1 MKLRPSFLAAALL
14 FGATALLAPART
26 LVYAGT
32 LIDGVSPA
40 PKKEMTIVVEGDRIT
55 AVQPGYTAPAA
66 DDKVIDL
73 KSATVMPGWIDCH
86 VHLDFVQSPNT
97 YSERFTMN
105 PGDYALRAAF
115 NARKTLLAG
124 FTTVRNLGDSGDS
137 TIALRNAVAAGWV
150 VGPRIYTAGKTIATT
165 GGHADGTNGAS
176 LKFMGDPGPLDGVIN
191 GADEARKA
199 VRQHYKEGVDVI
211 KITATG
217 GVLDLSAN
225 AQNAQFT
232 PEEMHAIIDTA
243 HEYGLK
249 VAAHAHGTAG
259 MKLAVE
265 AGVDSI
271 EHGTF
276 MTDEVVALMKQH
288 GTYYVPTLSAGRWVL
303 EKAKAGALPAIVIPK
318 ALLIGPIMTT
328 TFQRAYTAGVKI
340 AFGTD
345 QGVAAHGDNALEFV
359 YMVEAGMRPMDA
371 IQSATIEAAKLIG
384 VEKNLGSVEA
394 GKFADLTAVPGDV
407 LADIK
412 LVSKVSFVMK
422 GGVVYKP

>member
-1 MKLRPSFLAAALL
+1 MNRLPPLAALV
-14 FGATALLAPART
+14 FFTAAVLSPART
-26 LVYAGT
+26 LVHAGL
-32 LIDGVSPA
+32 LIDGVSA
-40 PKKEMTIVVEGDRIT
+40 TPKKAMTVVVDGDRIT
-55 AVQPGYTAPAA
+55 AVQPGYTAAEPG
-66 DDKVIDL
+66 DTVIDL
-73 KSATVMPGWIDCH
+73 TSATVMPGWIDTH
-86 VHLDFVQSPNT
+86 VHLDYVQSATT

-124 FTTVRNLGDSGDS
+124 FTTVRNLGDTENS
-137 TIALRNAVAAGWV
+137 TIALRNAIAAGWV

-165 GGHADGTNGAS
+165 GGHADWTNGAS
-176 LKFMGDPGPLDGVIN
+176 RKLMGDPGPLDSVIN
-191 GADEARKA
+191 GPDEARKA
-199 VRQHYKEGVDVI
+199 VRQHYKEGVDLI

-217 GVLDLSAN
+217 GVLDLSVN
-225 AQNAQFT
+225 GQNAQFT
-232 PEEMHAIIDTA
+232 PEELRALVETA

-249 VAAHAHGTAG
+249 VAAHAHGTEG
-259 MKLAVE
+259 MKRAVE

-288 GTYYVPTLSAGRWVL
+288 GTYYVPTLSAGRWVMD
-303 EKAKAGALPAIVIPK
+303 KARVPGFLPAIVVPK
-318 ALLIGPIMTT
+318 ALMIGPIMQG
-328 TFQRAYTAGVKI
+328 TFQRAYQAGVKI

-359 YMVEAGMRPMDA
+359 YMVEAGMPPMQA
-371 IQSATIEAAKLIG
+371 IQCATHEAAKLIG
-384 VEKNLGSVEA
+384 VEKNLGTVEA

-412 LVSKVSFVMK
+412 LVSQVSFVMK
-422 GGVVYKP
+422 GGVVYRP